1 MYKKEI
7 SDIMEQPNIKL
18 AERTYHAF
26 NCTKEQSN
34 NMKFFFCFRTVI
46 KLNKNELTCCKNG
59 RA

>member
-26 NCTKEQSN
+26 NCTKTKH
-34 NMKFFFCFRTVI
+34 MKFFCFRTVI
-46 KLNKNELTCCKNG
+46 KLNKMN
-59 RA
+59 